1 MCAVR
6 CCPTFSGLWEPHFCG
21 APVRRNILT
30 RLNDPP
36 LRLLYR
42 PRQFFENDDIM
53 TMATMTTT
61 MINARSLMLRI
72 AYSREQGDPVST
84 IGKIVLVQYG
94 MSKLSNREIAT
105 LKDVFNAVII
115 ALSTLVQSKQFGDC
129 RRNRRQCR
137 QCGRAIQNCR
147 PRVRKAIC
155 KNSARTRSI

>member
-1 MCAVR
+1 
-6 CCPTFSGLWEPHFCG
+6 
-21 APVRRNILT
+21 
-30 RLNDPP
+30 
-36 LRLLYR
+36 
-42 PRQFFENDDIM
+42 M

-115 ALSTLVQSKQFGDC
+115 ALSTLV
-129 RRNRRQCR
+129 
-137 QCGRAIQNCR
+137 
-147 PRVRKAIC
+147 
-155 KNSARTRSI
+155 